1 MYEYLISC
9 GSLHEIRSYRR
20 NKRVCRTEDEAKHAL
35 KLSTQA
41 RENAPWY
48 QHEEIGYNYRMS
60 NICAGIGRGQM
71 KVLALRVRQKQAIFK
86 RYCEQLRDL
95 PLSMLNGAIM
105 FDGLFGTAN
114 YFARLANY
122 FLIFQSLSLPWM
134 LKKIGGRDGKVLTIL
149 MVLGYAAYF
158 YYANAINQ
166 PFDHYFARLS
176 LAEYFAQIGR

>member
-1 MYEYLISC
+1 MPELTFSAGGGI
-9 GSLHEIRSYRR
+9 LL
-20 NKRVCRTEDEAKHAL
+20 CRTEDEAKHAL

-48 QHEEIGYNYRMS
+48 QHEETGYNYRMS

-71 KVLALRVRQKQAIFK
+71 KVLPLRVEQKQAIFA

-114 YFARLANY
+114 YF
-122 FLIFQSLSLPWM
+122 LIFQSLSLPWM
-134 LKKIGGRDGKVLTIL
+134 LKKIGGRDGKVLTAL
-149 MVLGYAAYF
+149 LVLGYAAYF

>member
-1 MYEYLISC
+1 M
-9 GSLHEIRSYRR
+9 
-20 NKRVCRTEDEAKHAL
+20 
-35 KLSTQA
+35 
-41 RENAPWY
+41 
-48 QHEEIGYNYRMS
+48 
-60 NICAGIGRGQM
+60 
-71 KVLALRVRQKQAIFK
+71 RVRQKQAIFK

-134 LKKIGGRDGKVLTIL
+134 LKKIGSRDGKVLTAL
-149 MVLGYAAYF
+149 LVLGYAAYF